1 MPGRVP
7 VAATLGV
14 IGGLAL
20 CNRGEEGLLARNIT
34 KFYTW
39 MKKCK
44 ILLFCDL
51 FRKNSRKKSR
61 LLFWHADDS
70 MTLNIHIHQDIKDLL
85 GVPPCSVTV
94 IIFFKGGGR
103 STRGGVIFGVLT
115 ETPAGLFHNYEETV
129 FPRRNFT

>member
-20 CNRGEEGLLARNIT
+20 CNRGEEGLLALNIT

-39 MKKCK
+39 MKKCN

-51 FRKNSRKKSR
+51 FRKNSGKKSR
-61 LLFWHADDS
+61 PLFWHADDS
-70 MTLNIHIHQDIKDLL
+70 MTLNIQIHQDIKDLL
-85 GVPPCSVTV
+85 GVPPCCSDCHK
-94 IIFFKGGGR
+94 FF
-103 STRGGVIFGVLT
+103 
-115 ETPAGLFHNYEETV
+115 
-129 FPRRNFT
+129 